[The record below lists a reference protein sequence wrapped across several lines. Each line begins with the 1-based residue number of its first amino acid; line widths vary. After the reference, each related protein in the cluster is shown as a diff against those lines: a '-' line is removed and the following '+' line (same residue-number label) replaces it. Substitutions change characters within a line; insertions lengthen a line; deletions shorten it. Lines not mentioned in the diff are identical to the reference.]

1 MAKVTIKTQK
11 VYLLYTPLNVEEWG
25 EEGDIKPSD
34 EDNKQPEKTKTW
46 VYVVSILGSI
56 IVLAVIIVI
65 VIIIVYKYRNRDL
78 LKTVNKVS
86 FIGDKDKDQ
95 VDENLLVDENN
106 LE

>member
-1 MAKVTIKTQK
+1 M
-11 VYLLYTPLNVEEWG
+11 
-25 EEGDIKPSD
+25 
-34 EDNKQPEKTKTW
+34 
-46 VYVVSILGSI
+46 VSILGSI

-78 LKTVNKVS
+78 LKSVNKVS

-95 VDENLLVDENN
+95 VEENLLVDENN